1 MSDAARVVL
10 FDFDGT
16 LVRGD
21 SVARLL
27 RAQLHA
33 SRWRMAC
40 AALGVPLLPLFGWWR
55 TAWIPATWFMWLAS
69 IGRSEDDLHAA
80 RAAFCERN
88 APRRDALLI
97 ESALQRFRAH
107 VDAGDTVVIVTG
119 ATTETATALW
129 RALGGPDVK
138 VIGSRTVRRFGGHV
152 AAFHCYGPR
161 KLRALAAHGLH
172 PPFAAM
178 YSDSAADL
186 PLLRCAEKPVLI
198 ADDARLIGRLRRAL
212 PGLEVLSSRGRDS

>member
-27 RAQLHA
+27 RDQLRA
-33 SRWRMAC
+33 SRWRYAC
-40 AALGVPLLPLFGWWR
+40 AVFGLPLLPLFRWWR
-55 TAWIPATWFMWLAS
+55 TAWLPATWFLWLAS
-69 IGRSEDDLHAA
+69 IGRSDADLQAA
-80 RAAFCERN
+80 RTAFCARS
-88 APRRDALLI
+88 AQRRDALLI
-97 ESALQRFRAH
+97 GSALHRLQRH

-119 ATTETATALW
+119 ATAETATALW
-129 RALGGPDVK
+129 QALGGPAVQ
-138 VIGSRTVRRFGGHV
+138 VIGSRIERRFGGHV
-152 AAFHCYGPR
+152 SAFHCYGPR

-186 PLLRCAEKPVLI
+186 PLLSCAQQPVLV
-198 ADDARLIGRLRRAL
+198 ADDARLIARLRRRL
-212 PGLEVLSSRGRDS
+212 PRLEVLPASS